1 MGRLV
6 RIRWVSV
13 TPLRRGRLSAVMES
27 VATSKETQCIAIERG
42 FCCGTLGHA
51 EKMKGTPWLSNRLT
65 EAEIEAL
72 RQDQSEALAYA
83 QKVFFPNA
91 KIHRATDTDPE
102 VSKDSN
108 EPC

>member
-1 MGRLV
+1 
-6 RIRWVSV
+6 
-13 TPLRRGRLSAVMES
+13 MES